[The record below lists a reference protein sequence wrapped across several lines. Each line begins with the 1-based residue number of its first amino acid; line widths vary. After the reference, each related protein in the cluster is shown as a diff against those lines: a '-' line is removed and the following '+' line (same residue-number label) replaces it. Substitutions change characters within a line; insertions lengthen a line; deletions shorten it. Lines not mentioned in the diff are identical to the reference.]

1 MHGILPRLSRRLRV
15 LCLVVVVLTTL
26 AILRQSDLFLP
37 WRYPKPHDSK
47 ANPQPQPQPQPQR
60 TLELP
65 PEYTSRPSSD
75 GYWCQERFGVKFL
88 ENVRDSSVSYCAHSS
103 QSFNCFWSTTTNER
117 RDAMCYGVGAVY
129 DADISRFRLG
139 CQLRDLSSEE
149 IEKGTPKVPDS
160 LTQYWYETGP
170 GNIVEHNMVL
180 DATNSVETPRATT
193 ILVKREGTS
202 NLWHSMMEL
211 MSLSWTLD
219 ALQMSINP
227 RTQSPY
233 LSPAAASSTQLVFA
247 DEHEDGPFIDMW
259 KLFTKM
265 PIRRLHELTR
275 SEPATNLII
284 PFSGGSNTLWQ
295 GDWVDL
301 DCRES
306 ALVRAFASRVLQHFN
321 IATPARGNTGVVNAK
336 FIHRGG
342 FRKLINET
350 ELIESVKKAV
360 PHIRLEIVDFAK
372 FSIAE
377 QFKMVRETDLLVGVH
392 GAGLTHIM
400 FLPPGSAV
408 VEILPS
414 GFAHRGFRN
423 LAQMLGHDYFRAH
436 AKMHGDASGESQWQ
450 FDAVEIEEHRLVD
463 LLHNATRSL
472 FNNGSGF

>member
-1 MHGILPRLSRRLRV
+1 MLPRPPRRLRV

-26 AILRQSDLFLP
+26 AILHQSDLFLP
-37 WRYPKPHDSK
+37 WQY
-47 ANPQPQPQPQPQR
+47 PQPQPQR

-65 PEYTSRPSSD
+65 PEYTPRPSDSP
-75 GYWCQERFGVKFL
+75 WCQERFGVKFL
-88 ENVRDSSVSYCAHSS
+88 ENVRDSSVSYCA
-103 QSFNCFWSTTTNER
+103 QSFQSFSCFWSTTTNNR
-117 RDAMCYGVGAVY
+117 QDAMCYGVGAVY

-149 IEKGTPKVPDS
+149 VDKGTPKVPDS
-160 LTQYWYETGP
+160 LTRYWYETGP

-193 ILVKREGTS
+193 ILVKREGAG

-219 ALQMSINP
+219 ALQMSVNP
-227 RTQSPY
+227 QTQSPY
-233 LSPAAASSTQLVFA
+233 LPPAAASSTQLVFA

-265 PIRRLHELTR
+265 PIRRFHELNR
-275 SEPATNLII
+275 SEPATDLII

-306 ALVRAFASRVLQHFN
+306 ALVRAFASRVLRHFN
-321 IATPARGNTGVVNAK
+321 IATPARGNTGVNAK

-350 ELIESVKKAV
+350 ELIESVNKAV
-360 PHIRLEIVDFAK
+360 PHIRLEIVDFANL
-372 FSIAE
+372 SIAE
-377 QFKMVRETDLLVGVH
+377 QFKMIRETDLLVGVH
-392 GAGLTHIM
+392 GAGLTHTM

-436 AKMHGDASGESQWQ
+436 ARMHGDASGQAQWQ
-450 FDAVEIEEHRLVD
+450 FDDVQIEEHRLVD
-463 LLHNATRSL
+463 LLRNASRSL
-472 FNNGSGF
+472 YNNGVVSERTARHHF